1 MILSCLSG
9 GLLNCSTVLTS
20 PKSTHPAVGRYKIP
34 NRRHLSLTRKPIT
47 IRFSSINRHQLV
59 TPPSANSPKSS
70 RHKDLPEL
78 RVKPR
83 TDITRDLDGPTKIA
97 ISNDEFVWIGGQDL
111 RFFFSGMGQDKQLGG
126 SQGERNPSRLI
137 CILFTTRSTEGR
149 DGTCMLKSKDCSRR
163 E

>member
-97 ISNDEFVWIGGQDL
+97 ISNDEFEWIGGQDL
-111 RFFFSGMGQDKQLGG
+111 RFFFRYGTGQTARGQ
-126 SQGERNPSRLI
+126 SRRKEPVTTYLHPVYHKVYRRTRRDLYAKI
-137 CILFTTRSTEGR
+137 EGLFTA
-149 DGTCMLKSKDCSRR
+149 
-163 E
+163 